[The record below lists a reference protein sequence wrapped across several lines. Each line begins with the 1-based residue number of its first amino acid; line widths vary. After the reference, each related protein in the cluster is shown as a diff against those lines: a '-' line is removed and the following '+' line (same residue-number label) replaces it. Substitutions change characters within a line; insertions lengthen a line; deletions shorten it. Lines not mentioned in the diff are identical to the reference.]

1 MVELANASIVRVNGQ
16 AVLAKGARLT
26 PLAIYLS
33 YFEDAIRNAMQFGEA
48 LLAKGARLT
57 PQPSTSSS
65 HFLIGTNTLV

>member
-33 YFEDAIRNAMQFGEA
+33 YFEDAIRNAMQW
-48 LLAKGARLT
+48 
-57 PQPSTSSS
+57 
-65 HFLIGTNTLV
+65 